1 MHPNAW
7 SIMIHSHERLHRL
20 LQVLDVELGAGR
32 VGQLASLVSLV
43 STDVFCSISFLTNV
57 ESFVSVSMLFSCVCF
72 WDTHC
77 LSIQSIFIYSIII
90 YSIYIFKMINYSN
103 YNIYTVNIQFDSLIT
118 NNYHP
123 LPPKTQ
129 NGSSHVPSS
138 KVKRHNPKVQV
149 PNWLPRAAWQGWMD
163 RWLGGLVVRIALKIW
178 HGESGCLFLVKS
190 GVKIDVGRC

>member
-72 WDTHC
+72 
-77 LSIQSIFIYSIII
+77 
-90 YSIYIFKMINYSN
+90 
-103 YNIYTVNIQFDSLIT
+103 
-118 NNYHP
+118 
-123 LPPKTQ
+123 
-129 NGSSHVPSS
+129 
-138 KVKRHNPKVQV
+138 
-149 PNWLPRAAWQGWMD
+149 
-163 RWLGGLVVRIALKIW
+163 
-178 HGESGCLFLVKS
+178 
-190 GVKIDVGRC
+190 